1 LSDSPGYI
9 VYTDGS
15 AWTGDRIGAYAWV
28 IVDEDGNEVI
38 GGASET
44 DTTISRME
52 LMGAIDALESVR
64 FVAGPCVVLVYS
76 DSEYVVFG
84 ITDRSRKRN
93 LNVDLWDKIIIYL
106 PRPLWSDDFIRIA
119 MPAVRNAIHLPRL
132 TIASWAMGQI
142 TATLDAV

>member
-9 VYTDGS
+9 VHTDGS

-28 IVDEDGNEVI
+28 IVDEDGNEVV

-64 FVAGPCVVLVYS
+64 FVSGPCVVLVYS
-76 DSEYVVFG
+76 DSEYVVKG
-84 ITDRSRKRN
+84 ITDRSRNRK
-93 LNVDLWDKIIIYL
+93 LNVDLWDK
-106 PRPLWSDDFIRIA
+106 
-119 MPAVRNAIHLPRL
+119 
-132 TIASWAMGQI
+132 
-142 TATLDAV
+142 LDAAVDAHELVAFEHVYGHNGDERNEQVDRYAGQLRREAQNRAKL

>member
-64 FVAGPCVVLVYS
+64 SSVAGPCVVLVYS

-84 ITDRSRKRN
+84 ITDRTRQ
-93 LNVDLWDKIIIYL
+93 
-106 PRPLWSDDFIRIA
+106 A
-119 MPAVRNAIHLPRL
+119 
-132 TIASWAMGQI
+132 
-142 TATLDAV
+142 

>member
-15 AWTGDRIGAYAWV
+15 CWTGDRIGAYAWV
-28 IVDEDGNEVI
+28 IVDEDGNEVP
-38 GGASET
+38 GGATEH

-76 DSEYVVFG
+76 DSEYVVKG
-84 ITDRSRKRN
+84 ITDRTRQRK
-93 LNVDLWDKIIIYL
+93 LNVDLWDKL
-106 PRPLWSDDFIRIA
+106 DK
-119 MPAVRNAIHLPRL
+119 AVDAHELVAFEHVYGHKGDHYNEMADKY
-132 TIASWAMGQI
+132 AGQLRRE
-142 TATLDAV
+142 AQSRAKS

>member
-93 LNVDLWDKIIIYL
+93 LNVDLWDK
-106 PRPLWSDDFIRIA
+106 
-119 MPAVRNAIHLPRL
+119 
-132 TIASWAMGQI
+132 
-142 TATLDAV
+142 LDAAVDAHELVAFEHVYGHNGNYHNEVADKYASQLRREAQKRHARS